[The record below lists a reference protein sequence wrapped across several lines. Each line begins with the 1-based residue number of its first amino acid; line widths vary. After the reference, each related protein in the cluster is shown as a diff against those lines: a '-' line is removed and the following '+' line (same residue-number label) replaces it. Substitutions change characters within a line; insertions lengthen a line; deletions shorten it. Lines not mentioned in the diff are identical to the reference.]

1 MQRNMDV
8 TLWKRRDENT
18 EVGRGSR
25 IEDRGSRI
33 ALRATTQT
41 SILNLQSSIF
51 YPLFSILLGV
61 FCVLLL
67 TAQGVQAQSGDKEL
81 LPDRLGQRWRAVSPA
96 RVLNGQRL
104 SDLPDADVLGE
115 YGLQRVISRV
125 YTDGSVE
132 SSVEVFELNLIP
144 GAYGLFTF
152 NRGQLPPNSREWLQ
166 GRYVVRVSSSEAD
179 ADSNRQMFEAIKP
192 DLIGGEGE
200 LPPLPLHLPEADKIA
215 ESEKYIVGPAALTRL
230 KNFSGLKDVI
240 GFGVGAEVTTADYR
254 SGGGQMN
261 LIIVEYF
268 APQSAADGAAR
279 VRDHFNSLPKTEKDR
294 LIFKRVGNYVVVMSN
309 IQDMTAAQNIV
320 DQIKYQKKIYW
331 AGRKFTDIPLEFR
344 PEDPLAV
351 ENMTRTIK
359 TMVGSFYWTG
369 IAILSALI
377 LGGAIGFSLFQW
389 KRYRRRKLGLDDM
402 FSDAGGT
409 LRLNLDDYLLSDD
422 TQINRN
428 GESEKLTRRSQ

>member
-1 MQRNMDV
+1 MLRNMDV

-33 ALRATTQT
+33 ALRATTRT

-125 YTDGSVE
+125 YTDGRVE

-179 ADSNRQMFEAIKP
+179 TDS
-192 DLIGGEGE
+192 
-200 LPPLPLHLPEADKIA
+200 
-215 ESEKYIVGPAALTRL
+215 
-230 KNFSGLKDVI
+230 
-240 GFGVGAEVTTADYR
+240 
-254 SGGGQMN
+254 
-261 LIIVEYF
+261 
-268 APQSAADGAAR
+268 
-279 VRDHFNSLPKTEKDR
+279 DR
-294 LIFKRVGNYVVVMSN
+294 
-309 IQDMTAAQNIV
+309 
-320 DQIKYQKKIYW
+320 
-331 AGRKFTDIPLEFR
+331 TD
-344 PEDPLAV
+344 A
-351 ENMTRTIK
+351 
-359 TMVGSFYWTG
+359 
-369 IAILSALI
+369 
-377 LGGAIGFSLFQW
+377 
-389 KRYRRRKLGLDDM
+389 
-402 FSDAGGT
+402 
-409 LRLNLDDYLLSDD
+409 
-422 TQINRN
+422 
-428 GESEKLTRRSQ
+428 